1 MAEEK
6 IMEKYRKLDLFTLEL
21 GSDLCLEKCL
31 NEILKTIPLIRE
43 EIFDKY
49 GVVIPN
55 VRVKNNKTL
64 KPLEY
69 VIKVNGYSSGKF
81 EFRKNSFLILDTGFV
96 KTEMSGK
103 PVKEPVFGAPGL
115 WITKGRKAE
124 AEKNGYVVLTAER
137 MIKVHLVEK
146 IKENLSS
153 VITTQ
158 YVGELMDEV
167 LKENEFLCTQ
177 IVKKYENASLSVVK
191 MVLCSLL
198 DEEVSIRNLI
208 PILETISNEP
218 KYERAKLQVLVNK
231 VRCAIVPDVIDSLGD
246 CNNYIKALMLSQ
258 KLSEHMFD
266 NLTET
271 GEIVFDPVTR
281 KLFSNELSLKIN
293 EMIDQSFS
301 PVVLCVEPLRYSV
314 KILLASLG
322 ISNIHVLSDME
333 LSIAIRKMSTSL
345 KVIATIGED
354 FELPSGCDSGAS
366 VHAKLS
372 EATQPKKNSND
383 DFVKLQEK
391 LNQIVGS
398 LEPFEQKV
406 ISMRFG
412 LGEEHSHT
420 LEEVGLAFDIPLK
433 KIRMIEAKA
442 LHLLRNNVASND
454 E

>member
-43 EIFDKY
+43 ETFDKY
-49 GVVIPN
+49 VVVIPN
-55 VRVKNNKTL
+55 VRVKENKAL

-69 VIKVNGYSSGKF
+69 VIKVNGYSSGRF

-96 KTEMSGK
+96 KAEMSGK

-177 IVKKYENASLSVVK
+177 IVKKYENAALSVVK
-191 MVLCSLL
+191 LVLCSLL
-198 DEEVSIRNLI
+198 DEEISIRNLI

-231 VRCAIVPDVIDSLGD
+231 VRCAIIPDVIDSLGD

-293 EMIDQSFS
+293 EMIDQGFS

-391 LNQIVGS
+391 LNQIAGS

-442 LHLLRNNVASND
+442 LHLLRKNVASND

>member
-442 LHLLRNNVASND
+442 LHLLRKNVASND

>member
-21 GSDLCLEKCL
+21 GSDLRLEKCL

-55 VRVKNNKTL
+55 VRVKGNKTL

-69 VIKVNGYSSGKF
+69 VIKVNGYSSGRF

-177 IVKKYENASLSVVK
+177 IVKKYENAALSVVK
-191 MVLCSLL
+191 LVLCSLL
-198 DEEVSIRNLI
+198 DEEISIRNLI

-231 VRCAIVPDVIDSLGD
+231 VRCAIIPDVIDSLGD

-271 GEIVFDPVTR
+271 GEIAFDPVTR
-281 KLFSNELSLKIN
+281 KLFYNELSLKIS
-293 EMIDQSFS
+293 EMIEQGLS

-314 KILLASLG
+314 KILLTSLG
-322 ISNIHVLSDME
+322 ISNTHVLSDME
-333 LSIAIRKMSTSL
+333 LRIAVRKLNTSL
-345 KVIATIGED
+345 HVFATIGED
-354 FELPSGCDSGAS
+354 FEPPAGCDSGAS
-366 VHAKLS
+366 VHEKLS

-398 LEPFEQKV
+398 LEPFEQKI

-420 LEEVGLAFDIPLK
+420 LEEVGLAFDIPLE
-433 KIRMIEAKA
+433 KIRVIEAKA
-442 LHLLRNNVASND
+442 LRLLRKNVASND

>member
-1 MAEEK
+1 MTEEK

-31 NEILKTIPLIRE
+31 NEILKTISLIRE
-43 EIFDKY
+43 DVFDKY

-55 VRVKNNKTL
+55 VRVKNNNTL

-69 VIKVNGYSSGKF
+69 EIKVNGYSSGRF

-103 PVKEPVFGAPGL
+103 PAKEPVFGAPGL
-115 WITKGRKAE
+115 WITKERKAE
-124 AEKNGYVVLTAER
+124 AEQNGYVVLSFSR
-137 MIKVHLVEK
+137 IIRVHLSEA

-158 YVGELMDEV
+158 YVGELLDEV
-167 LKENEFLCTQ
+167 LKENQFLCTQ
-177 IVKKYENASLSVVK
+177 IVEKYGNAALTVVK
-191 MVLCSLL
+191 LVLCSLL

-218 KYERAKLQVLVNK
+218 KYDRAKLQVLVNK
-231 VRCAIVPDVIDSLGD
+231 VRCAIIPDVIDSIND
-246 CNNYIKALMLSQ
+246 NNNDIKVLFFSQ
-258 KLSEHMFD
+258 KLSDHMFD
-266 NLTET
+266 NLTEN
-271 GEIVFDPVTR
+271 GEIAFDPVTR
-281 KLFSNELSLKIN
+281 KLFYNELSLKIS
-293 EMIDQSFS
+293 EMIDQGFS

-314 KILLASLG
+314 KLLLVSEG

-333 LSIAIRKMSTSL
+333 LSIAVRKLNISL
-345 KVIATIGED
+345 HIFATIGED
-354 FELPSGCDSGAS
+354 FELPAGCDSGAS

-372 EATQPKKNSND
+372 EATQPKKNLND
-383 DFVKLQEK
+383 DFAKLQEK
-391 LNQIVGS
+391 LIQIVGS

-420 LEEVGLAFDIPLK
+420 LEEVGLAFDIPLE
-433 KIRMIEAKA
+433 KIRMIEARA
-442 LHLLRNNVASND
+442 LRLLRKNVASND

>member
-1 MAEEK
+1 MD
-6 IMEKYRKLDLFTLEL
+6 KYRKLDLFTLEL

-43 EIFDKY
+43 EIFEKF
-49 GVVIPN
+49 GVVIPT
-55 VRVKNNKTL
+55 VRVRDNKTL

-69 VIKVNGYSSGKF
+69 VIKVNGYSAGRF
-81 EFRKNSFLILDTGFV
+81 EFRKNSFLILDTGSV

-103 PVKEPVFGAPGL
+103 SAKEPVFGIPGL
-115 WITKGRKAE
+115 WITKGRKSE

-137 MIKVHLVEK
+137 MIKVHLAET

-158 YVGELMDEV
+158 YVGELLDEV
-167 LKENEFLCTQ
+167 FKENEFLCTQ
-177 IVKKYENASLSVVK
+177 LVKKYENASLAVVK
-191 MVLCSLL
+191 LVLCSLL

-218 KYERAKLQVLVNK
+218 KYDRAKLQVLVNK
-231 VRCAIVPDVIDSLGD
+231 VRCAIVPDIIGSLGNS
-246 CNNYIKALMLSQ
+246 NNIIKALLLSQ
-258 KLSEHMFD
+258 KLSQYMFD
-266 NLTET
+266 NITET
-271 GEIVFDPVTR
+271 GEIAFDPAIRRLVITE
-281 KLFSNELSLKIN
+281 LFSKIR
-293 EMIDQSFS
+293 EMREQGFA
-301 PVVLCVEPLRYSV
+301 PVVLCVESLRYSV
-314 KILLASLG
+314 KLLLVSEG
-322 ISNIHVLSDME
+322 ISNIHVFSDME
-333 LSIAIRKMSTSL
+333 LSIAGRKL
-345 KVIATIGED
+345 NIPLQVFATIGED
-354 FELPSGCDSGAS
+354 FEPPAGCDSGAS
-366 VHAKLS
+366 VHEKLS

-420 LEEVGLAFDIPLK
+420 LEEVGLAFDIPLE

-442 LHLLRNNVASND
+442 LRLLRKNTTS
-454 E
+454 EE

>member
-1 MAEEK
+1 
-6 IMEKYRKLDLFTLEL
+6 MEKYRKLDLFTLEL

-69 VIKVNGYSSGKF
+69 VIKVNGYSSGRF
-81 EFRKNSFLILDTGFV
+81 EFRKNSFLILNTGFV
-96 KTEMSGK
+96 KTKMSGK

-124 AEKNGYVVLTAER
+124 AEKNGYVVLSFSR
-137 MIKVHLVEK
+137 IIRVHLSETV
-146 IKENLSS
+146 KENLSS

-158 YVGELMDEV
+158 YVGELLDEV

-177 IVKKYENASLSVVK
+177 IVKKYENAALTVVK
-191 MVLCSLL
+191 LVLCSLL

-208 PILETISNEP
+208 PILETILNEP

-231 VRCAIVPDVIDSLGD
+231 VRCAIIPDVIDSLGD
-246 CNNYIKALMLSQ
+246 CKNDIKALMLSQ
-258 KLSEHMFD
+258 KLSEYMFD

-271 GEIVFDPVTR
+271 GEIAFDPVTR
-281 KLFSNELSLKIN
+281 KLFSHELSLKIS
-293 EMIDQSFS
+293 EMIEQGFS
-301 PVVLCVEPLRYSV
+301 PVVLCVEPLRYSI
-314 KILLASLG
+314 KILLASQG

-391 LNQIVGS
+391 LNQIAGS

-420 LEEVGLAFDIPLK
+420 LEEVGLAFDIPLE
-433 KIRMIEAKA
+433 KIRMIESKA
-442 LHLLRNNVASND
+442 LRLLRKNVANSD

>member
-1 MAEEK
+1 M
-6 IMEKYRKLDLFTLEL
+6 
-21 GSDLCLEKCL
+21 
-31 NEILKTIPLIRE
+31 
-43 EIFDKY
+43 
-49 GVVIPN
+49 
-55 VRVKNNKTL
+55 
-64 KPLEY
+64 
-69 VIKVNGYSSGKF
+69 
-81 EFRKNSFLILDTGFV
+81 
-96 KTEMSGK
+96 
-103 PVKEPVFGAPGL
+103 

-124 AEKNGYVVLTAER
+124 AEKNGYVVLSFSR
-137 MIKVHLVEK
+137 IIRVHLSETV
-146 IKENLSS
+146 KENLSS

-158 YVGELMDEV
+158 YVGELLDEV

-177 IVKKYENASLSVVK
+177 IVKKYENAALSVVK
-191 MVLCSLL
+191 LVLCSLL

-208 PILETISNEP
+208 PILETILNEP

-231 VRCAIVPDVIDSLGD
+231 VRCAIIPDVIDSLGD
-246 CNNYIKALMLSQ
+246 CNNYIKALFFSQ
-258 KLSEHMFD
+258 KISEHMFD

-271 GEIVFDPVTR
+271 GEIAFDPVTR
-281 KLFSNELSLKIN
+281 KLFYNELSLKIN
-293 EMIDQSFS
+293 EMIDQGFS

-333 LSIAIRKMSTSL
+333 LSIAVSKLNISL
-345 KVIATIGED
+345 YVFATIGED
-354 FELPSGCDSGAS
+354 VELPSGCDSGAS
-366 VHAKLS
+366 VHGKLS

-383 DFVKLQEK
+383 DFVKFQEK

-442 LHLLRNNVASND
+442 LHLLRKNVASND

>member
-1 MAEEK
+1 MTEEK

-21 GSDLCLEKCL
+21 GSDLCLEKYL

-43 EIFDKY
+43 DVFDKY

-81 EFRKNSFLILDTGFV
+81 EFRKNSFLILNTGFV

-103 PVKEPVFGAPGL
+103 PAKEPVFGAPGL
-115 WITKGRKAE
+115 WITKGKKGE
-124 AEKNGYVVLTAER
+124 AEKNGYVVLSFSR
-137 MIKVHLVEK
+137 IIRVHLSETV
-146 IKENLSS
+146 KENLSS

-177 IVKKYENASLSVVK
+177 IVKKYENAALTVVK
-191 MVLCSLL
+191 QVLCSLL

-218 KYERAKLQVLVNK
+218 NERAKLQVLVNK
-231 VRCAIVPDVIDSLGD
+231 VRCAIIPDVINSLGD
-246 CNNYIKALMLSQ
+246 CNNYIKVLFFSQ
-258 KLSEHMFD
+258 KLSGHMFD

-271 GEIVFDPVTR
+271 GEIAFNPVTR
-281 KLFSNELSLKIN
+281 KLFSHELSLTIS
-293 EMIDQSFS
+293 EMIDQGFS

-314 KILLASLG
+314 KILLTSLG

-333 LSIAIRKMSTSL
+333 MTAAIRKMNTSL
-345 KVIATIGED
+345 KVFATIGED
-354 FELPSGCDSGAS
+354 FEPPAGCDSGAS

-391 LNQIVGS
+391 LNQIARS

-420 LEEVGLAFDIPLK
+420 LEEVGLAFDIPLE
-433 KIRMIEAKA
+433 KIRVIEAKA
-442 LHLLRNNVASND
+442 LRLLRKNVANSD

>member
-1 MAEEK
+1 MD
-6 IMEKYRKLDLFTLEL
+6 KYKKLDLFTLEL

-31 NEILKTIPLIRE
+31 NEILKTIPLIRG

-49 GVVIPN
+49 GVAIPSI
-55 VRVKNNKTL
+55 RIRENKKL

-69 VIKVNGYSSGKF
+69 VIKVNGFGSGRF

-103 PVKEPVFGAPGL
+103 PAKEPVFGVPGL

-124 AEKNGYVVLTAER
+124 AEKNGYAVLTAER
-137 MIKVHLVEK
+137 MIKVHLIET

-158 YVGELMDEV
+158 YVGELLDEV

-177 IVKKYENASLSVVK
+177 IVKKYGNASLTVVK
-191 MVLCSLL
+191 QVLCSLL

-208 PILETISNEP
+208 PIFETISNEP
-218 KYERAKLQVLVNK
+218 KYERAKLQALVNK
-231 VRCAIVPDVIDSLGD
+231 VRCAIVPDIIGSLGNSKND
-246 CNNYIKALMLSQ
+246 IKALMLSQ
-258 KLSEHMFD
+258 KLSDHMFD

-271 GEIVFDPVTR
+271 GEIAFDPVTR
-281 KLFSNELSLKIN
+281 KLFSNELSLKIS
-293 EMIDQSFS
+293 EMTDQGFS

-314 KILLASLG
+314 KILLASLW

-333 LSIAIRKMSTSL
+333 MSIAVRKLNISL
-345 KVIATIGED
+345 HIFATIGED
-354 FELPSGCDSGAS
+354 FEPPAGCDSGAS
-366 VHAKLS
+366 VHAKSS
-372 EATQPKKNSND
+372 ETTHQKKIFND

-420 LEEVGLAFDIPLK
+420 LEEVGLVFDIPLE

-442 LHLLRNNVASND
+442 LRLLRKNANSD

>member
-1 MAEEK
+1 
-6 IMEKYRKLDLFTLEL
+6 MEKYGKLDLFTLEL

-31 NEILKTIPLIRE
+31 EEILKSIPLIRE
-43 EIFDKY
+43 ETFDKY

-55 VRVKNNKTL
+55 VCVKDNKTL

-69 VIKVNGYSSGKF
+69 VIKVNGYSSGRF
-81 EFRKNSFLILDTGFV
+81 EFRKNSFLILDTGSV

-103 PVKEPVFGAPGL
+103 PAKEPVFGVPGL

-124 AEKNGYVVLTAER
+124 AEKNGYAVLTAAR
-137 MIKVHLVEK
+137 IIKVHLIET

-158 YVGELMDEV
+158 YVGELLDEV
-167 LKENEFLCTQ
+167 FKENEFLCTQ
-177 IVKKYENASLSVVK
+177 LVKKYENASLTVVK
-191 MVLCSLL
+191 LVLCSLL
-198 DEEVSIRNLI
+198 DEEISVRNLI

-218 KYERAKLQVLVNK
+218 EYERTKIQALVNK
-231 VRCAIVPDVIDSLGD
+231 VRCAIVPDVIESLGD
-246 CNNYIKALMLSQ
+246 CNNDIKALILSQ
-258 KLSEHMFD
+258 KLSEYMFD
-266 NLTET
+266 NLTE
-271 GEIVFDPVTR
+271 IAFDPAIII
-281 KLFSNELSLKIN
+281 KELSSKIS
-293 EMIDQSFS
+293 EMTEQGFS
-301 PVVLCVEPLRYSV
+301 PVVLCVEPHRYSV
-314 KILLASLG
+314 KFLLALLR

-333 LSIAIRKMSTSL
+333 MTAAIRKMNTSL
-345 KVIATIGED
+345 QVFATIGED
-354 FELPSGCDSGAS
+354 FEPPAGCDSGAS

-383 DFVKLQEK
+383 DFVKIQEK

-412 LGEEHSHT
+412 LGEEQSHT
-420 LEEVGLAFDIPLK
+420 LEEVGLVLDISLE

-442 LHLLRNNVASND
+442 LRLLRKNVTS
-454 E
+454 EE

>member
-1 MAEEK
+1 MAEEM
-6 IMEKYRKLDLFTLEL
+6 IMEKYRNLDLFTLEL
-21 GSDLCLEKCL
+21 GSELCLEKCL

-49 GVVIPN
+49 GVVIPSI
-55 VRVKNNKTL
+55 RIRENKKL

-69 VIKVNGYSSGKF
+69 VIKVNGYSSGRF

-103 PVKEPVFGAPGL
+103 SVKEPVFGAPGL

-124 AEKNGYVVLTAER
+124 AEKNGYVVLSFSR
-137 MIKVHLVEK
+137 IIRVHLSET

-158 YVGELMDEV
+158 YVGELLDEV

-177 IVKKYENASLSVVK
+177 IVKKYENAALTVVK

-218 KYERAKLQVLVNK
+218 KYDRAKLQVLVNK
-231 VRCAIVPDVIDSLGD
+231 VRCAIIPDIIDSLGD
-246 CNNYIKALMLSQ
+246 CNNYIKALFFSQ

-271 GEIVFDPVTR
+271 GEIAFDPVTR
-281 KLFSNELSLKIN
+281 KLFYNELSLKIS
-293 EMIDQSFS
+293 EMIDQGLS

-314 KILLASLG
+314 KLLLVSEG

-333 LSIAIRKMSTSL
+333 MTAAIRKMNTSL
-345 KVIATIGED
+345 QVFATIGED
-354 FELPSGCDSGAS
+354 FEPPVGCDSGAL
-366 VHAKLS
+366 VHEKLS

-406 ISMRFG
+406 ISIN
-412 LGEEHSHT
+412 
-420 LEEVGLAFDIPLK
+420 VIN
-433 KIRMIEAKA
+433 
-442 LHLLRNNVASND
+442 LRTI
-454 E
+454 

>member
-1 MAEEK
+1 
-6 IMEKYRKLDLFTLEL
+6 MEKYRKLDLFTLEL

-31 NEILKTIPLIRE
+31 NEILISIPLIRE
-43 EIFDKY
+43 DVFDKY

-69 VIKVNGYSSGKF
+69 VIKVNGYSAGRF
-81 EFRKNSFLILDTGFV
+81 EFKKNLFLILDTGFV

-115 WITKGRKAE
+115 WITKGRKVE
-124 AEKNGYVVLTAER
+124 AEKNGYVVLSLSR
-137 MIKVHLVEK
+137 IIRVHLSETV
-146 IKENLSS
+146 KENLSS

-158 YVGELMDEV
+158 YVGELLDEV
-167 LKENEFLCTQ
+167 LKENEFLCNQ
-177 IVKKYENASLSVVK
+177 IVKKYENAALTVVK
-191 MVLCSLL
+191 LVLCSLL

-208 PILETISNEP
+208 PILETILNEP

-231 VRCAIVPDVIDSLGD
+231 VRCAIIPDVIDSLGD
-246 CNNYIKALMLSQ
+246 CKNDIKALMLSQ
-258 KLSEHMFD
+258 KLSEYMFD

-271 GEIVFDPVTR
+271 GEIAFDPVTR
-281 KLFSNELSLKIN
+281 KLFSHELSLKIS
-293 EMIDQSFS
+293 EMIEQGFS

-314 KILLASLG
+314 KILLTSLG

-354 FELPSGCDSGAS
+354 FEPPAGCDSGAS

-383 DFVKLQEK
+383 DFAKLQEK

-420 LEEVGLAFDIPLK
+420 LEEVGLAFDISLK

-442 LHLLRNNVASND
+442 LRLLRKNVASND

>member
-1 MAEEK
+1 
-6 IMEKYRKLDLFTLEL
+6 MEKYRKLDLFTLEL

-49 GVVIPN
+49 GVAIPSI
-55 VRVKNNKTL
+55 RIRENKKL

-69 VIKVNGYSSGKF
+69 VIKVNGFGSGRF

-103 PVKEPVFGAPGL
+103 PAKEPVFGATGL

-124 AEKNGYVVLTAER
+124 AEKNGYVVLTAAR
-137 MIKVHLVEK
+137 IIKVHLIET

-158 YVGELMDEV
+158 YVGELLDEV
-167 LKENEFLCTQ
+167 FKENEFLCPQ
-177 IVKKYENASLSVVK
+177 LVKKYENASLTVVK
-191 MVLCSLL
+191 LVLCSLL

-218 KYERAKLQVLVNK
+218 KYERAKIQSLVNK
-231 VRCAIVPDVIDSLGD
+231 VRCAIIPDVIDSINE
-246 CNNYIKALMLSQ
+246 NNNDIKVLFFSQ
-258 KLSEHMFD
+258 KLSDHMFD

-271 GEIVFDPVTR
+271 GEIAFDLVTR
-281 KLFSNELSLKIN
+281 KLFFYELSLKIR
-293 EMIDQSFS
+293 EMIDQGFS
-301 PVVLCVEPLRYSV
+301 PVVFCVEPLRYSV
-314 KILLASLG
+314 KLLLVSEG
-322 ISNIHVLSDME
+322 ISKTHVFSDME
-333 LSIAIRKMSTSL
+333 MSIAVRKLNISL
-345 KVIATIGED
+345 HIFATIGED
-354 FELPSGCDSGAS
+354 FELPAGCDSGAS
-366 VHAKLS
+366 VHEKLS
-372 EATQPKKNSND
+372 EASQPKKNSNN

-420 LEEVGLAFDIPLK
+420 LEEVGLAFDIPLE

-442 LHLLRNNVASND
+442 LRLLRKNANSD

>member
-1 MAEEK
+1 MD
-6 IMEKYRKLDLFTLEL
+6 KYRKLDLFTLEL

-31 NEILKTIPLIRE
+31 NEIFKIIPLIRE
-43 EIFDKY
+43 EIFNKY

-55 VRVKNNKTL
+55 VCVKNNKTL

-69 VIKVNGYSSGKF
+69 VIKVNGYSSGRF

-96 KTEMSGK
+96 KKEMSGK
-103 PVKEPVFGAPGL
+103 SVKEPVFGAPGL

-124 AEKNGYVVLTAER
+124 AEQNGYVVLPFSR
-137 MIKVHLVEK
+137 IIRVHLAET

-158 YVGELMDEV
+158 YVGELLDEV

-177 IVKKYENASLSVVK
+177 IVEKYGNASLTVVK
-191 MVLCSLL
+191 LVLCSLL

-218 KYERAKLQVLVNK
+218 KYERAKLQALVNK
-231 VRCAIVPDVIDSLGD
+231 VRCAIVPDIIGSLGNS
-246 CNNYIKALMLSQ
+246 NNNIMALLLSQ
-258 KLSEHMFD
+258 KLSQYMFD
-266 NLTET
+266 NITEN
-271 GEIVFDPVTR
+271 GEIAFDPAIRRLVIT
-281 KLFSNELSLKIN
+281 ELSSKIR
-293 EMIDQSFS
+293 EMTDQVFS
-301 PVVLCVEPLRYSV
+301 PVVLCAEPLRYSV
-314 KILLASLG
+314 KILLVSEG
-322 ISNIHVLSDME
+322 ISNIHVFSDME
-333 LSIAIRKMSTSL
+333 LSIAVRNLNISL
-345 KVIATIGED
+345 QVFATIGED
-354 FELPSGCDSGAS
+354 FEPPAGCDSEAS
-366 VHAKLS
+366 VHAKPS
-372 EATQPKKNSND
+372 EATQPKKISND

-412 LGEEHSHT
+412 LGEEQSHT
-420 LEEVGLAFDIPLK
+420 LEEVGLVFEISLE

-442 LHLLRNNVASND
+442 LRLLRKNVASND

>member
-55 VRVKNNKTL
+55 VRVKDNKTL

-103 PVKEPVFGAPGL
+103 PAKEPVFGVPGL

-124 AEKNGYVVLTAER
+124 AEKNGYVVLPFSR
-137 MIKVHLVEK
+137 IIRVHLAET
-146 IKENLSS
+146 IKKNLSS

-158 YVGELMDEV
+158 YVGELFDEV

-177 IVKKYENASLSVVK
+177 IVKKYGSASLSVVK
-191 MVLCSLL
+191 LVLCSLL

-231 VRCAIVPDVIDSLGD
+231 VRCAIIPDVIDSLGD
-246 CNNYIKALMLSQ
+246 CNNYIKALFFSQ
-258 KLSEHMFD
+258 KISEHMFD

-271 GEIVFDPVTR
+271 GEIAFDPVTR
-281 KLFSNELSLKIN
+281 KLFYNELSLKIS
-293 EMIDQSFS
+293 EMIDQGLP

-354 FELPSGCDSGAS
+354 FEPPAGCDSGAS
-366 VHAKLS
+366 VHAKLL

-391 LNQIVGS
+391 LNQI
-398 LEPFEQKV
+398 
-406 ISMRFG
+406 
-412 LGEEHSHT
+412 
-420 LEEVGLAFDIPLK
+420 
-433 KIRMIEAKA
+433 
-442 LHLLRNNVASND
+442 ASND

>member
-1 MAEEK
+1 M
-6 IMEKYRKLDLFTLEL
+6 
-21 GSDLCLEKCL
+21 CLEKYL
-31 NEILKTIPLIRE
+31 NEILKTIPLIRD

-55 VRVKNNKTL
+55 VLVKGNKTL

-69 VIKVNGYSSGKF
+69 VIKVNGYSSGRF
-81 EFRKNSFLILDTGFV
+81 EFRKNSFLIMNTGFV
-96 KTEMSGK
+96 KAEMSGK

-115 WITKGRKAE
+115 WITKGRKSE
-124 AEKNGYVVLTAER
+124 AEKNGYVVLSFSR
-137 MIKVHLVEK
+137 IIRVHLSET

-158 YVGELMDEV
+158 YVGELLDEV
-167 LKENEFLCTQ
+167 LEENEFLCTQ
-177 IVKKYENASLSVVK
+177 IVKKYENAALTVIK
-191 MVLCSLL
+191 LVLCSLL

-231 VRCAIVPDVIDSLGD
+231 VRCAIIPDVIDSLGD
-246 CNNYIKALMLSQ
+246 CNNYIKALFFSQ
-258 KLSEHMFD
+258 KLSEYMFD

-271 GEIVFDPVTR
+271 GEIAFDPVTR
-281 KLFSNELSLKIN
+281 KLFSNELSLKIS
-293 EMIDQSFS
+293 EMIDQGFS

-333 LSIAIRKMSTSL
+333 MTAAIRKMNTSL
-345 KVIATIGED
+345 KVFATIGED

-366 VHAKLS
+366 VQTKLS
-372 EATQPKKNSND
+372 EATQPKKNSYD

-391 LNQIVGS
+391 LNQIAGS

-420 LEEVGLAFDIPLK
+420 LEEVGMVFDISLE

-442 LHLLRNNVASND
+442 LRLLRKNVASND

>member
-1 MAEEK
+1 M
-6 IMEKYRKLDLFTLEL
+6 EL

-55 VRVKNNKTL
+55 VCVKDNKTL

-69 VIKVNGYSSGKF
+69 VIKVNGYSSGRF
-81 EFRKNSFLILDTGFV
+81 EFRKNSFLILDTGSV

-103 PVKEPVFGAPGL
+103 PAKEPVFGVPGL

-124 AEKNGYVVLTAER
+124 AEQNGYAVLTAER
-137 MIKVHLVEK
+137 MIKVHLIK
-146 IKENLSS
+146 TIKENLST

-158 YVGELMDEV
+158 YVGELLDEV

-191 MVLCSLL
+191 IVLCSLL

-218 KYERAKLQVLVNK
+218 KYDRAKLQVLVNK
-231 VRCAIVPDVIDSLGD
+231 VRCAIVPDIIGSLGNI
-246 CNNYIKALMLSQ
+246 NNNIKALILSQ
-258 KLSEHMFD
+258 KLSDHMFD
-266 NLTET
+266 NMTET
-271 GEIVFDPVTR
+271 GEIAFDPVTR
-281 KLFSNELSLKIN
+281 KLFFNELSSKIS
-293 EMIDQSFS
+293 EITVQGFS

-314 KILLASLG
+314 KLLLVSEG
-322 ISNIHVLSDME
+322 ISKIHVLSDME
-333 LSIAIRKMSTSL
+333 MTAAIRKMNISL
-345 KVIATIGED
+345 QVFATIGED
-354 FELPSGCDSGAS
+354 FELPAECDSGAS

-420 LEEVGLAFDIPLK
+420 LEEVGLAFDIPLE

-442 LHLLRNNVASND
+442 LRLLRKNVTS
-454 E
+454 EE

>member
-1 MAEEK
+1 
-6 IMEKYRKLDLFTLEL
+6 MEKYRKLDLFTLEL

-55 VRVKNNKTL
+55 VRVNNNNTL

-69 VIKVNGYSSGKF
+69 VIKVNGYSSGRF
-81 EFRKNSFLILDTGFV
+81 EFRRNSFLMLDTGFV

-103 PVKEPVFGAPGL
+103 PAKEPVFGAPGL

-124 AEKNGYVVLTAER
+124 ADQNGYVTLTAPKLIR
-137 MIKVHLVEK
+137 AHLQEM
-146 IKENLSS
+146 IKENLST

-158 YVGELMDEV
+158 YVGELLDEV

-177 IVKKYENASLSVVK
+177 IVKKYENASLTVVK
-191 MVLCSLL
+191 LVLCSLL
-198 DEEVSIRNLI
+198 DEEISVRNLI

-218 KYERAKLQVLVNK
+218 KYERAKLQALVNK
-231 VRCAIVPDVIDSLGD
+231 VRCAIIPDIIGSLGNS
-246 CNNYIKALMLSQ
+246 NNNIKALILSQ
-258 KLSEHMFD
+258 KLSDHMFD
-266 NLTET
+266 NMTET
-271 GEIVFDPVTR
+271 GEIAFDPVTR
-281 KLFSNELSLKIN
+281 KLFFNELSSKIS
-293 EMIDQSFS
+293 EITVQGFS
-301 PVVLCVEPLRYSV
+301 PVVLCVGLLRYSV
-314 KILLASLG
+314 EILLASLG

-333 LSIAIRKMSTSL
+333 MTAAIRKVNTSL
-345 KVIATIGED
+345 QVFATIGED
-354 FELPSGCDSGAS
+354 FELPAGCDSGAS

-372 EATQPKKNSND
+372 EVTPPKKNSND

-420 LEEVGLAFDIPLK
+420 LEEVGLAFDIPLE

-442 LHLLRNNVASND
+442 LRLLRKNVASND

>member
-21 GSDLCLEKCL
+21 GSDLCLGKYL

-55 VRVKNNKTL
+55 VRVKGNKTL

-69 VIKVNGYSSGKF
+69 VIKVNGYSSGRF
-81 EFRKNSFLILDTGFV
+81 EFRKNSFLILDTGSV

-103 PVKEPVFGAPGL
+103 PAKEPVFGAPGL

-177 IVKKYENASLSVVK
+177 IVKKYENAALTVVK
-191 MVLCSLL
+191 LVLCSLL

-208 PILETISNEP
+208 PILEPISNEP

-231 VRCAIVPDVIDSLGD
+231 VRCAIIPDVIDSLGD

-258 KLSEHMFD
+258 KISEHMFD

-271 GEIVFDPVTR
+271 GEIAFDPVTR
-281 KLFSNELSLKIN
+281 KLFSNELSLKIS
-293 EMIDQSFS
+293 EMIEQGLS

-314 KILLASLG
+314 KILLTSLG

-333 LSIAIRKMSTSL
+333 LSIAVRKLNISL
-345 KVIATIGED
+345 YVFATIGED
-354 FELPSGCDSGAS
+354 FEPPAECDSGAS

-372 EATQPKKNSND
+372 EATQPKKDSND
-383 DFVKLQEK
+383 DFVKLQER

-442 LHLLRNNVASND
+442 LRLLRKNVASND

>member
-1 MAEEK
+1 
-6 IMEKYRKLDLFTLEL
+6 MEKYRKLDLFTLEL

-49 GVVIPN
+49 GVAIPSI
-55 VRVKNNKTL
+55 RIRENKKL

-69 VIKVNGYSSGKF
+69 VIKVNGFGSVRF

-103 PVKEPVFGAPGL
+103 PAKEPVFGIPGL

-124 AEKNGYVVLTAER
+124 AEKNGYVVLPFSR
-137 MIKVHLVEK
+137 IIRVHLAET
-146 IKENLSS
+146 IKKNLSS

-158 YVGELMDEV
+158 YVGELLDEV

-177 IVKKYENASLSVVK
+177 IVNKYGNASLSVVK
-191 MVLCSLL
+191 LVLCSLL

-218 KYERAKLQVLVNK
+218 KYDRAKLQVLVNK
-231 VRCAIVPDVIDSLGD
+231 VRCAIVPDIIGSLGNS
-246 CNNYIKALMLSQ
+246 NNNIKALILSQ
-258 KLSEHMFD
+258 KLSDHMFD
-266 NLTET
+266 NMTET
-271 GEIVFDPVTR
+271 GEIAFDPVTR
-281 KLFSNELSLKIN
+281 KLFSNELSLKIS
-293 EMIDQSFS
+293 EMINQGFS

-314 KILLASLG
+314 KLLLVSEG
-322 ISNIHVLSDME
+322 ISNIYVFSDME
-333 LSIAIRKMSTSL
+333 LSIAGRNLNISL
-345 KVIATIGED
+345 QMFATIGED
-354 FELPSGCDSGAS
+354 FELPAGCDSGAS
-366 VHAKLS
+366 VHEKLS

-383 DFVKLQEK
+383 DFVKLQKK

-412 LGEEHSHT
+412 LGEEQSHT
-420 LEEVGLAFDIPLK
+420 LEEVGLAFDIPLE

-442 LHLLRNNVASND
+442 LRLLRKNANSD

>member
-1 MAEEK
+1 
-6 IMEKYRKLDLFTLEL
+6 MEKYRKLDLFTLEL

-49 GVVIPN
+49 GVAIPSI
-55 VRVKNNKTL
+55 RIRENKKL

-69 VIKVNGYSSGKF
+69 VIKVNGFGPGRF

-103 PVKEPVFGAPGL
+103 PAKEPVFGVPGL

-124 AEKNGYVVLTAER
+124 AEKNGYVVLPFSR
-137 MIKVHLVEK
+137 IIRVHLAET
-146 IKENLSS
+146 IKKNLSS

-158 YVGELMDEV
+158 YVGELFDEV

-177 IVKKYENASLSVVK
+177 IVKKYENAALTVVK
-191 MVLCSLL
+191 LVLCSLL

-231 VRCAIVPDVIDSLGD
+231 VRCAIIPDVIDSLGD
-246 CNNYIKALMLSQ
+246 CNNYIKALFFSQ

-271 GEIVFDPVTR
+271 GEIAFDPVTR
-281 KLFSNELSLKIN
+281 KLFYSELSLKIS
-293 EMIDQSFS
+293 EMIDQGFS

-314 KILLASLG
+314 KILLDSQG

-333 LSIAIRKMSTSL
+333 TIAAIRKMNTSL
-345 KVIATIGED
+345 QVFATIGED
-354 FELPSGCDSGAS
+354 FEPPAGCDSGAS

-420 LEEVGLAFDIPLK
+420 LEEVGLAFDIPLE

-442 LHLLRNNVASND
+442 LRLLRKNVASND

>member
-1 MAEEK
+1 MD
-6 IMEKYRKLDLFTLEL
+6 KYRKLDLFTLEL

-43 EIFDKY
+43 EIFNKY

-55 VRVKNNKTL
+55 VCVKNNKTL

-69 VIKVNGYSSGKF
+69 VIKVNGYSSGRF

-96 KTEMSGK
+96 KKEMSGK
-103 PVKEPVFGAPGL
+103 SVKEPVFGAPGL
-115 WITKGRKAE
+115 WIAKGRKAE
-124 AEKNGYVVLTAER
+124 AEQNGYVVLPFSR
-137 MIKVHLVEK
+137 IIRVHLAET

-158 YVGELMDEV
+158 YVGELLDEV

-177 IVKKYENASLSVVK
+177 IVEKYGNASLTVVK
-191 MVLCSLL
+191 LVLCSLL
-198 DEEVSIRNLI
+198 DEKVSIRNLI

-218 KYERAKLQVLVNK
+218 KYDRAKLQVLVNK
-231 VRCAIVPDVIDSLGD
+231 VRCAIIPDVIDSINE
-246 CNNYIKALMLSQ
+246 NNNDIKVLFFSQ
-258 KLSEHMFD
+258 KLSDHMFD

-271 GEIVFDPVTR
+271 GEIVFEPVTR
-281 KLFSNELSLKIN
+281 KLFSNELSLKIS
-293 EMIDQSFS
+293 EMINQGFS

-314 KILLASLG
+314 EILLASLG

-333 LSIAIRKMSTSL
+333 MTAAIRKMNISL
-345 KVIATIGED
+345 RVFATIGED
-354 FELPSGCDSGAS
+354 FEPPAGCDSGAS
-366 VHAKLS
+366 VQAKTS
-372 EATQPKKNSND
+372 EATKPKKNSND

-420 LEEVGLAFDIPLK
+420 LEEVGLVFDITLE

-442 LHLLRNNVASND
+442 LRLLRKNVASND

>member
-1 MAEEK
+1 MD
-6 IMEKYRKLDLFTLEL
+6 KYRKLDLFTLEL
-21 GSDLCLEKCL
+21 GNDLCLEKCL
-31 NEILKTIPLIRE
+31 NEILKTITLIRE

-55 VRVKNNKTL
+55 VCVKDNKTL

-69 VIKVNGYSSGKF
+69 VIKVNGYSSGRF

-115 WITKGRKAE
+115 WITKGRKSE
-124 AEKNGYVVLTAER
+124 AEKNGYVVLPFSKIIR
-137 MIKVHLVEK
+137 VHLSET
-146 IKENLSS
+146 IKENHSS

-158 YVGELMDEV
+158 YVGELLDEV

-177 IVKKYENASLSVVK
+177 IVKKYGNASLTVVK
-191 MVLCSLL
+191 LVLCSLL

-218 KYERAKLQVLVNK
+218 KYERAKLQALVNK
-231 VRCAIVPDVIDSLGD
+231 VRCAIVSDIIGSLGNS
-246 CNNYIKALMLSQ
+246 NNNIKALILSQ
-258 KLSEHMFD
+258 KLSEYMFD
-266 NLTET
+266 NITET
-271 GEIVFDPVTR
+271 GEIAFAPAIRRLVI
-281 KLFSNELSLKIN
+281 KELSSKIS
-293 EMIDQSFS
+293 EITIQGFS

-314 KILLASLG
+314 KLLLVSEG
-322 ISNIHVLSDME
+322 ISNIHVFSDME
-333 LSIAIRKMSTSL
+333 LSIAVRNLNISL
-345 KVIATIGED
+345 QVFATIGED
-354 FELPSGCDSGAS
+354 FEPPAGCDSGAS

-383 DFVKLQEK
+383 DFAKLQEK
-391 LNQIVGS
+391 LIQIVES

-420 LEEVGLAFDIPLK
+420 LEEVGLAFDIPLE

-442 LHLLRNNVASND
+442 LCLLRKNVASND

>member
-1 MAEEK
+1 MTEEK

-21 GSDLCLEKCL
+21 GSDLCLEKYL

-43 EIFDKY
+43 DVFDKY

-81 EFRKNSFLILDTGFV
+81 EFRKNSFLILNTGFV

-103 PVKEPVFGAPGL
+103 PAKEPVFGAPGL
-115 WITKGRKAE
+115 WITKGKKGE
-124 AEKNGYVVLTAER
+124 AEKNGYVVLSFSR
-137 MIKVHLVEK
+137 IIRVHLSETV
-146 IKENLSS
+146 KENLSS

-177 IVKKYENASLSVVK
+177 IVKKYENAALTVVK
-191 MVLCSLL
+191 QVLCSLL

-231 VRCAIVPDVIDSLGD
+231 VRCAIIPDVIDSLGD
-246 CNNYIKALMLSQ
+246 CNNYIKVLFFSQ
-258 KLSEHMFD
+258 KLSEYMFD

-281 KLFSNELSLKIN
+281 KLFSHELSLTIS
-293 EMIDQSFS
+293 EMIDQGFS

-314 KILLASLG
+314 KILLTSLG

-333 LSIAIRKMSTSL
+333 MTAAIRKMNTSL
-345 KVIATIGED
+345 KVFATIGED
-354 FELPSGCDSGAS
+354 FEPPAGCDSGAS

-391 LNQIVGS
+391 LNQIARS

-420 LEEVGLAFDIPLK
+420 LEEVGLAFDIPLE
-433 KIRMIEAKA
+433 KIRVIEAKA
-442 LHLLRNNVASND
+442 LRLLRKNVANSD

>member
-1 MAEEK
+1 
-6 IMEKYRKLDLFTLEL
+6 MEKYRKLDLFTLEL
-21 GSDLCLEKCL
+21 GSHLCLEKYL

-69 VIKVNGYSSGKF
+69 VIKVNGYSSGRF

-96 KTEMSGK
+96 KTKMSGK
-103 PVKEPVFGAPGL
+103 PAKEPVFGAPGL
-115 WITKGRKAE
+115 WITKGRKDE
-124 AEKNGYVVLTAER
+124 AEKKGYVVLSFSR
-137 MIKVHLVEK
+137 IIRVHLSETV
-146 IKENLSS
+146 KENLSS

-158 YVGELMDEV
+158 YVGELLDEV

-208 PILETISNEP
+208 SILETISNEP

-246 CNNYIKALMLSQ
+246 CNNYIRALFFSQ
-258 KLSEHMFD
+258 KISEYMFD

-271 GEIVFDPVTR
+271 GEIAFDPVTR
-281 KLFSNELSLKIN
+281 KLFSNELSLKIS
-293 EMIDQSFS
+293 EMIDQGLS

-314 KILLASLG
+314 KILLTSLG

-333 LSIAIRKMSTSL
+333 MTAAIRKMNTSL
-345 KVIATIGED
+345 KVFATIGED
-354 FELPSGCDSGAS
+354 FELPAECDSGAS
-366 VHAKLS
+366 VHGKLS

-383 DFVKLQEK
+383 DFVKLQEN
-391 LNQIVGS
+391 LNQILGS

-420 LEEVGLAFDIPLK
+420 LEEVELAFDIPLK

-442 LHLLRNNVASND
+442 LRLLRKNANSD

>member
-1 MAEEK
+1 
-6 IMEKYRKLDLFTLEL
+6 MEKYRKLDLFTLEL

-31 NEILKTIPLIRE
+31 NEILKTITLIRE
-43 EIFDKY
+43 GIFDKY

-55 VRVKNNKTL
+55 VRVRDNKTL

-69 VIKVNGYSSGKF
+69 VIKVNGYASGRF
-81 EFRKNSFLILDTGFV
+81 EFKKNSILILDTGFV

-103 PVKEPVFGAPGL
+103 SAKEPVFGAPGL
-115 WITKGRKAE
+115 WITKGRKVE
-124 AEKNGYVVLTAER
+124 ADQNGYVVLTAER

-158 YVGELMDEV
+158 YVGELLDEV

-177 IVKKYENASLSVVK
+177 IVKKYGNASLSVVK
-191 MVLCSLL
+191 KVLCSLL

-218 KYERAKLQVLVNK
+218 KYERAKLQALVNK
-231 VRCAIVPDVIDSLGD
+231 VRCAIIPDVIDSLGD
-246 CNNYIKALMLSQ
+246 CNNDIKALILSQ
-258 KLSEHMFD
+258 KLSQYMFD
-266 NLTET
+266 NIREN
-271 GEIVFDPVTR
+271 GEIAFDPAIRRLVITE
-281 KLFSNELSLKIN
+281 LFSKIR
-293 EMIDQSFS
+293 EMREQGFS
-301 PVVLCVEPLRYSV
+301 PVVLCVESLRYSV
-314 KILLASLG
+314 KLLLVSEG
-322 ISNIHVLSDME
+322 ISNIHVFSDME
-333 LSIAIRKMSTSL
+333 LSIAGRKL
-345 KVIATIGED
+345 NIPLQVFATIGED
-354 FELPSGCDSGAS
+354 FELPTGCDSGAS
-366 VHAKLS
+366 VHEKPS
-372 EATQPKKNSND
+372 EATQPRKNSND

-420 LEEVGLAFDIPLK
+420 LEEVGLAFDIPLE

-442 LHLLRNNVASND
+442 LRLLRKNVASND

>member
-1 MAEEK
+1 
-6 IMEKYRKLDLFTLEL
+6 MEKYRKLDLFTLEL

-31 NEILKTIPLIRE
+31 NEILKAISLIRE

-55 VRVKNNKTL
+55 VRVKDNKTL

-69 VIKVNGYSSGKF
+69 VIKINGYAAGRF
-81 EFRKNSFLILDTGFV
+81 EFKKNSILILDIGFV
-96 KTEMSGK
+96 KTKMTGK
-103 PVKEPVFGAPGL
+103 PAKEPVFGVPGL
-115 WITKGRKAE
+115 WITNGKRVE
-124 AEKNGYVVLTAER
+124 AEQNGYVTLTAPKLIR
-137 MIKVHLVEK
+137 AHLQEM

-167 LKENEFLCTQ
+167 LKENEFLYTQ
-177 IVKKYENASLSVVK
+177 IVEKYGNASLNVVK
-191 MVLCSLL
+191 LVLCSLL

-218 KYERAKLQVLVNK
+218 KYDRAKLQVLVNK
-231 VRCAIVPDVIDSLGD
+231 VRCAIVPDIIGSLGNSKND
-246 CNNYIKALMLSQ
+246 IKALILSQ
-258 KLSEHMFD
+258 KLSEYMFD
-266 NLTET
+266 NITET
-271 GEIVFDPVTR
+271 GEIAFDPVTR
-281 KLFSNELSLKIN
+281 KLFYNELSSKIR
-293 EMIDQSFS
+293 EMIDQGFS

-314 KILLASLG
+314 KLLLVSEG
-322 ISNIHVLSDME
+322 ISNIHVFSDME
-333 LSIAIRKMSTSL
+333 MSIAVRNLNISL
-345 KVIATIGED
+345 QVFATIGED
-354 FELPSGCDSGAS
+354 FELPAGCDSGTS
-366 VHAKLS
+366 VHEKPS

-383 DFVKLQEK
+383 DFAKLQEK

-420 LEEVGLAFDIPLK
+420 LEEVGLAFDIPLE

-442 LHLLRNNVASND
+442 LRLLRKNVTS
-454 E
+454 EE

>member
-1 MAEEK
+1 
-6 IMEKYRKLDLFTLEL
+6 MEKYRRLDLFTLEL
-21 GSDLCLEKCL
+21 GSDLCLEKYL
-31 NEILKTIPLIRE
+31 NEILKTISLIRE

-69 VIKVNGYSSGKF
+69 VIKVNGYSSGRF

-103 PVKEPVFGAPGL
+103 PLKEPVFGAPGL
-115 WITKGRKAE
+115 WITKGKKAE

-177 IVKKYENASLSVVK
+177 IVKKYENAALSVVK
-191 MVLCSLL
+191 LVLCSLL

-271 GEIVFDPVTR
+271 GEIAFDPVTK
-281 KLFSNELSLKIN
+281 KLFYNELSLKIS
-293 EMIDQSFS
+293 EMIEQGLS

-314 KILLASLG
+314 KILLTSLG
-322 ISNIHVLSDME
+322 ISNTHVLSDME
-333 LSIAIRKMSTSL
+333 LRIAVRKLNTSL
-345 KVIATIGED
+345 HVFATIGED
-354 FELPSGCDSGAS
+354 FEPPAGCDSGAS
-366 VHAKLS
+366 VHEKLS

-383 DFVKLQEK
+383 DFVKLQEN

-420 LEEVGLAFDIPLK
+420 LEEVGLAFDIPLE

-442 LHLLRNNVASND
+442 LRLLRKNVAGND

>member
-1 MAEEK
+1 MD
-6 IMEKYRKLDLFTLEL
+6 KYRKLDLFTLEL
-21 GSDLCLEKCL
+21 GNDLCLEKCF
-31 NEILKTIPLIRE
+31 NEILKTITLIRE

-55 VRVKNNKTL
+55 VCVKDNKTL

-69 VIKVNGYSSGKF
+69 VIKINGYSSGRF

-103 PVKEPVFGAPGL
+103 PAKEPVFGAPGL
-115 WITKGRKAE
+115 WITKGKKAE
-124 AEKNGYVVLTAER
+124 AEQNGYVTLTAPKV
-137 MIKVHLVEK
+137 IKVHLQEK

-158 YVGELMDEV
+158 YVGELLDEV

-177 IVKKYENASLSVVK
+177 IVKKYGNASLTVVK
-191 MVLCSLL
+191 LVLCSLL

-218 KYERAKLQVLVNK
+218 KYERAKLQALVNK
-231 VRCAIVPDVIDSLGD
+231 VRCAIVPDIIGSLGNS
-246 CNNYIKALMLSQ
+246 NNNIKALILSQ
-258 KLSEHMFD
+258 KLSEYMFD
-266 NLTET
+266 NITET
-271 GEIVFDPVTR
+271 GEIAFDPAIRRLVI
-281 KLFSNELSLKIN
+281 KELSSKIS
-293 EMIDQSFS
+293 EITVQGFS

-314 KILLASLG
+314 KLFLVSEG
-322 ISNIHVLSDME
+322 ISNIYVLSDME
-333 LSIAIRKMSTSL
+333 LSIAVRNLNISL
-345 KVIATIGED
+345 QVFATIGED
-354 FELPSGCDSGAS
+354 FEPPAGCDSGAS

-383 DFVKLQEK
+383 DFAKLQEK
-391 LNQIVGS
+391 LIQIVES

-420 LEEVGLAFDIPLK
+420 LEEVGLAFDIPLE

-442 LHLLRNNVASND
+442 LCLLRKNVASND

>member
-1 MAEEK
+1 MD
-6 IMEKYRKLDLFTLEL
+6 KYKKLDLFTLEL

-31 NEILKTIPLIRE
+31 NEILKTIPLIRG

-49 GVVIPN
+49 GVAIPSI
-55 VRVKNNKTL
+55 RIRENKKL

-69 VIKVNGYSSGKF
+69 VIKVNGFGSGRF

-103 PVKEPVFGAPGL
+103 PAKEPVFGVPGL

-124 AEKNGYVVLTAER
+124 AEKNGYVVLPFSR
-137 MIKVHLVEK
+137 IIRVHLSET

-158 YVGELMDEV
+158 YVGELLDEV
-167 LKENEFLCTQ
+167 LKGNEFLCTQ
-177 IVKKYENASLSVVK
+177 IVKKYGNASLTVVK
-191 MVLCSLL
+191 QVLCSLL

-208 PILETISNEP
+208 PIFETISNEP

-231 VRCAIVPDVIDSLGD
+231 VRCAIVPDIIGSLGNSKND
-246 CNNYIKALMLSQ
+246 IKALMLSQ
-258 KLSEHMFD
+258 KLSDHMFD

-271 GEIVFDPVTR
+271 GEIAFDPAIRRLVI
-281 KLFSNELSLKIN
+281 KELSSKIS
-293 EMIDQSFS
+293 EITVQGFS

-314 KILLASLG
+314 KLLLVSEG
-322 ISNIHVLSDME
+322 ISNIHVFSDME
-333 LSIAIRKMSTSL
+333 LSIAVRNLNISL
-345 KVIATIGED
+345 QVFATIGED
-354 FELPSGCDSGAS
+354 FELPAGCDSGAS
-366 VHAKLS
+366 VHKKLS

-420 LEEVGLAFDIPLK
+420 LEEVGLVFDIPLE

-442 LHLLRNNVASND
+442 LRLLRKNANSD

>member
-1 MAEEK
+1 MD
-6 IMEKYRKLDLFTLEL
+6 KYRKLDLFTLEL

-43 EIFDKY
+43 EIFNKY

-55 VRVKNNKTL
+55 VRIKENKAL

-69 VIKVNGYSSGKF
+69 VIKVNGYSSGRF

-96 KTEMSGK
+96 KKEMSGK
-103 PVKEPVFGAPGL
+103 SVKEPVFGAPGL

-124 AEKNGYVVLTAER
+124 AEQNGYVVLPFSR
-137 MIKVHLVEK
+137 IIRVHLAET

-158 YVGELMDEV
+158 YVGELLDEV

-177 IVKKYENASLSVVK
+177 IVEKYGNSSLTVVK
-191 MVLCSLL
+191 LVLCSLL

-208 PILETISNEP
+208 SILETISNEP
-218 KYERAKLQVLVNK
+218 KYDRAKLQVLVNK
-231 VRCAIVPDVIDSLGD
+231 VRCAIVPDIIGSLGNSKND
-246 CNNYIKALMLSQ
+246 IKALMLSQ

-266 NLTET
+266 NLTEN
-271 GEIVFDPVTR
+271 GEIAFDPVTR
-281 KLFSNELSLKIN
+281 KLFYNELSSKIS
-293 EMIDQSFS
+293 EITVQGFS
-301 PVVLCVEPLRYSV
+301 PVVLCAEPLRYSV
-314 KILLASLG
+314 KILLVSEG
-322 ISNIHVLSDME
+322 ISNIHVFSDME
-333 LSIAIRKMSTSL
+333 LSIAVRNLNISL
-345 KVIATIGED
+345 QVFATIGED
-354 FELPSGCDSGAS
+354 FEPPAGCDSGAS
-366 VHAKLS
+366 VHAKS
-372 EATQPKKNSND
+372 SDTTHQKKIFND

-412 LGEEHSHT
+412 LGEEQSHT
-420 LEEVGLAFDIPLK
+420 LEEVGLVFEISLE

-442 LHLLRNNVASND
+442 LRLLRKNVASND

>member
-1 MAEEK
+1 MTEEK
-6 IMEKYRKLDLFTLEL
+6 IMEKYRKLDLFTLDL

-55 VRVKNNKTL
+55 VRVRDNKTL

-69 VIKVNGYSSGKF
+69 VIKVNGYSSGRF
-81 EFRKNSFLILDTGFV
+81 EFRKNSFLILDTGSV
-96 KTEMSGK
+96 RTEMSGK
-103 PVKEPVFGAPGL
+103 PAKEPVFGVPGL

-124 AEKNGYVVLTAER
+124 AEKNGYVVLPFSR
-137 MIKVHLVEK
+137 IIRVHLSET
-146 IKENLSS
+146 INENLSS

-158 YVGELMDEV
+158 YVGELLDEV

-177 IVKKYENASLSVVK
+177 IVKKYGNASLTVVK
-191 MVLCSLL
+191 LVLCSLL

-218 KYERAKLQVLVNK
+218 KYERAKLQALVNK
-231 VRCAIVPDVIDSLGD
+231 VRCAIIPDVIDSINE
-246 CNNYIKALMLSQ
+246 NNNDIKVLFFSQ
-258 KLSEHMFD
+258 KISEHMFD

-271 GEIVFDPVTR
+271 GEIAFDPVTR
-281 KLFSNELSLKIN
+281 KLFSNELSLKIS
-293 EMIDQSFS
+293 EMIDQGFS

-314 KILLASLG
+314 KLLLVSEG
-322 ISNIHVLSDME
+322 ISNIHVFSDME
-333 LSIAIRKMSTSL
+333 LSIAGRKL
-345 KVIATIGED
+345 NIPLQVFATIGEG
-354 FELPSGCDSGAS
+354 FELPAGCDSGAS
-366 VHAKLS
+366 VHAKSS
-372 EATQPKKNSND
+372 ETTHQKKIFND
-383 DFVKLQEK
+383 DFAKLQEK

-420 LEEVGLAFDIPLK
+420 LEEVGLVFDISLE

-442 LHLLRNNVASND
+442 LRLLRKNANSD